1 MSPRTAATYPDIPRR
16 KIDFDFDPD
25 KVPLDF
31 YGGDPIQ
38 SLFMAS
44 LSLVFP
50 EGERF
55 FVDSVMHYRDRLD
68 DPELAAAV
76 KGFAAQEGNHARA
89 HAAFNAMVRAQ
100 GLEVAVDLERKVK
113 HLLRFRKKTA
123 PAAARLAVTC
133 ALEHFTA
140 ILAEQLL
147 TDEDHRER
155 LHPSVRDLWVW
166 HALEESE
173 HKAVAFDVFQKVS
186 GSYAIRARVML
197 IATAFFMGFIAYSH
211 MRLVKERG
219 LLTDV
224 RGLFRTFDSPLAP
237 AWPFPQAHP
246 GLPRLFPAGL
256 PPGRQRHDSPA
267 RRLAKAP
274 VRGRRH
280 APRPPRRLRARAGL
294 GSDSGLSTLD
304 PSLPALPV
312 DGRNARSS
320 RTCRA
325 RRCRGRGS
333 RNCSDRTAE
342 RSCWRRTPGCR
353 TCTSCRPP

>member
-16 KIDFDFDPD
+16 KLDFDFDPER
-25 KVPLDF
+25 VPLDF
-31 YGGDPIQ
+31 YDKDPIK

-55 FVDSVMHYRDRLD
+55 FVDSVMHYRDRAF
-68 DPELAAAV
+68 DPALAAAV
-76 KGFAAQEGNHARA
+76 KGFAAQEGMHARA

-100 GLEVAVDLERKVK
+100 GLEVAVDLERRVK

-123 PAAARLAVTC
+123 PAEARLAVTC

-186 GSYAIRARVML
+186 GSYWVRARVMV
-197 IATAFFMGFIAYSH
+197 IATLFFMGFIGYSH
-211 MRLVKERG
+211 LRLVKTRG
-219 LLTDV
+219 LHTNV
-224 RGLFRTFDSPLAP
+224 RGLFRTFDYLWLRRGLFRKLIPAYLDYFRPDFHPDDRDTTSLLVEWRRRLFGDTGTLRDILDGAAP
-237 AWPFPQAHP
+237 AP
-246 GLPRLFPAGL
+246 G
-256 PPGRQRHDSPA
+256 
-267 RRLAKAP
+267 
-274 VRGRRH
+274 
-280 APRPPRRLRARAGL
+280 
-294 GSDSGLSTLD
+294 
-304 PSLPALPV
+304 
-312 DGRNARSS
+312 
-320 RTCRA
+320 
-325 RRCRGRGS
+325 
-333 RNCSDRTAE
+333 
-342 RSCWRRTPGCR
+342 
-353 TCTSCRPP
+353 

>member
-1 MSPRTAATYPDIPRR
+1 MSPRTAVTYPDIPRR

-100 GLEVAVDLERKVK
+100 GLEVAVDLERRVK

-147 TDEDHRER
+147 TDADHRER

-173 HKAVAFDVFQKVS
+173 HKSVAFDVFQRVS

-197 IATAFFMGFIAYSH
+197 IATAFFLGFIAYSH

-219 LLTDV
+219 LLGDV
-224 RGLFRTFDSPLAP
+224 RGLLGTFDHLWLRRGLFRKLIPAYLDYFRPGFHPDDRDTTALLADWRRRLFGDAGTLRDLLDASAP
-237 AWPFPQAHP
+237 A
-246 GLPRLFPAGL
+246 PA
-256 PPGRQRHDSPA
+256 
-267 RRLAKAP
+267 
-274 VRGRRH
+274 
-280 APRPPRRLRARAGL
+280 
-294 GSDSGLSTLD
+294 
-304 PSLPALPV
+304 
-312 DGRNARSS
+312 
-320 RTCRA
+320 
-325 RRCRGRGS
+325 
-333 RNCSDRTAE
+333 
-342 RSCWRRTPGCR
+342 
-353 TCTSCRPP
+353 

>member
-55 FVDSVMHYRDRLD
+55 FVDSVMHYRDRFD

-224 RGLFRTFDSPLAP
+224 RGLFRTFDHLWLRRGLFRKLIPAYLDYFRPGFHPDDRDTTALLADWRRRLFGDAGTLRDLLDASAP
-237 AWPFPQAHP
+237 A
-246 GLPRLFPAGL
+246 PA
-256 PPGRQRHDSPA
+256 Q
-267 RRLAKAP
+267 
-274 VRGRRH
+274 V
-280 APRPPRRLRARAGL
+280 
-294 GSDSGLSTLD
+294 
-304 PSLPALPV
+304 
-312 DGRNARSS
+312 
-320 RTCRA
+320 
-325 RRCRGRGS
+325 
-333 RNCSDRTAE
+333 
-342 RSCWRRTPGCR
+342 
-353 TCTSCRPP
+353 